1 MNKKMSKKVA
11 PKQPERSPSQVPQ
24 YTIQKVSD
32 MTNITVYALRYY
44 DKLGLFPFLKRG
56 ENNNRLFS
64 EFDLG
69 WVRIVH
75 CLRCTGLPLVDV
87 KHYVDLCLVG
97 DDTIDERAE
106 MIFRQEKTLRANIA
120 ALQEQL
126 KVLQNKKT
134 YYEALLENRQ
144 LYDSCNPA
152 KR

>member
-1 MNKKMSKKVA
+1 MPKKNTG
-11 PKQPERSPSQVPQ
+11 ETTDRSTSQLPQ
-24 YTIQKVSD
+24 YSVKEVSE
-32 MTNITVYALRYY
+32 MTNISIYALRYY
-44 DKLGLFPFLKRG
+44 DKLGLFPFLQRG

-75 CLRCTGLPLVDV
+75 CLRCTGLPLADV
-87 KHYVDLCLVG
+87 KHYVDLCLIG

-106 MIFRQEKTLRANIA
+106 MVFRQEETLRANIA
-120 ALQEQL
+120 ELQEQL

>member
-1 MNKKMSKKVA
+1 MSKKVVA
-11 PKQPERSPSQVPQ
+11 PNPSERTSSQMPQ
-24 YTIQKVSD
+24 FSVKEVSER
-32 MTNITVYALRYY
+32 TNISVYALRYY
-44 DKLGLFPFLKRG
+44 DKLGLFPFLKRD

-75 CLRCTGLPLVDV
+75 CLRCTGLPLVHV
-87 KHYVDLCLVG
+87 KHYVDLCLIG
-97 DDTIDERAE
+97 DDTIEERAE
-106 MIFRQEKTLRANIA
+106 MIFRQEETLRANIA
-120 ALQEQL
+120 ELQEQL

-134 YYEALLENRQ
+134 YYQALLENRQ